1 MNDEGKRA
9 ILAEI
14 ASVLEPPRMEEDE
27 FTIQEYVDFV
37 KAQGGDVSYNTAS
50 SRLKRMVE
58 EGTLTGRR
66 VQGDRSSRVWAFR
79 RADKGPSSKVCESL
93 ERSIVENADVWSELA
108 EGHTEATDTVTGTW
122 A

>member
-37 KAQGGDVSYNTAS
+37 KAQGGEVSYNTAAA
-50 SRLKRMVE
+50 RLKQMMQ
-58 EGTLTGRR
+58 GGKLTGRR

-79 RADKGPSSKVCESL
+79 RVAP
-93 ERSIVENADVWSELA
+93 
-108 EGHTEATDTVTGTW
+108 
-122 A
+122 